1 MSDKQLRIGLIGTGF
16 MGRAHSNA
24 YRKAPNFF
32 DLGMEP
38 VLQAV
43 CARSDGAAVFHV
55 VPSRAPA
62 SVHVGV
68 TCDDCGMSPQPWGK
82 VCEQHRGHAGLLL
95 QHVTINLDELRA

>member
-1 MSDKQLRIGLIGTGF
+1 MSKQLRIGLIGTGF

-43 CARSDGAAVFHV
+43 CARSDGAAAAF
-55 VPSRAPA
+55 ADNWGFA
-62 SVHVGV
+62 SSE
-68 TCDDCGMSPQPWGK
+68 TDWRRIIERDDIDAVDICTPNDLSLI
-82 VCEQHRGHAGLLL
+82 H
-95 QHVTINLDELRA
+95 I